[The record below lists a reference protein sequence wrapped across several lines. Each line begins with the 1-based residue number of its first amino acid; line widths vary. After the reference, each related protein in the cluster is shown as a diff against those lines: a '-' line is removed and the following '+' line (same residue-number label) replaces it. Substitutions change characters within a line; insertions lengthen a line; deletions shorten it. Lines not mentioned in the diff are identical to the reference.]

1 MRLIYAFAFLL
12 VGLTLTAAT
21 GLTAPP
27 PPPAV
32 DMTPTVYDDGRSCP
46 NDCDAHVVFHPS
58 HNGTRNA
65 FDPSSTRSAP
75 TKCVAGRPCTIC
87 FSEAASSCMTATYRG
102 AGPPKKRFD
111 FTPAFYEENCERP
124 SLPPPVAT
132 QCRNARLAMP
142 ALESKVNC
150 VATPEHEKCRAL
162 MQEAARRKAADDL
175 LYEECLREGEVRFN
189 SDKPS
194 RLQRS
199 LGCAYERF
207 GTGRNSA
214 GVTWRRL
221 LDGACRPGTYAG
233 RDGLD
238 CCTGS
243 LYEAA
248 LLGREC
254 ALFFVAR

>member
-1 MRLIYAFAFLL
+1 MRPFYVFTFLL

-27 PPPAV
+27 PPPAAN
-32 DMTPTVYDDGRSCP
+32 MEPTVYDDGRSCP
-46 NDCDAHVVFHPS
+46 NDCDAHVVFHPN

-65 FDPSSTRSAP
+65 FDPSSTRAAP
-75 TKCVAGRPCTIC
+75 RRCVAGRPCTIC
-87 FSEAASSCMTATYRG
+87 FSEAESSCMTATYRG
-102 AGPPKKRFD
+102 AGPPPRRFD
-111 FTPAFYEENCERP
+111 FTPAFYEENCPR
-124 SLPPPVAT
+124 SGLPTPLAA
-132 QCRNARLAMP
+132 QCRAAQRALP
-142 ALESKVNC
+142 ALEARANC
-150 VATPEHEKCRAL
+150 VATPEHEKCRV
-162 MQEAARRKAADDL
+162 MMREAARRKAADDL
-175 LYEECLREGEVRFN
+175 MYEECLAEGEARFN
-189 SDKPS
+189 RDKPR

-199 LGCAYERF
+199 LACAYEKF
-207 GTGRNSA
+207 GTGRNSS
-214 GVTWRRL
+214 GVTWRKL

-254 ALFFVAR
+254 SLFFVAR